1 SQVPSRGWSAW
12 RTLRGPMSDAVAPAC
27 STQVLARVIE
37 NVAVAERTYRL
48 RLDAPAIAR
57 VIRPGQFVMVRTT
70 ATLDPLLGR
79 PFALYEVVGQAEA
92 IDVVYLVLGRG
103 TAALAERK

>member
-1 SQVPSRGWSAW
+1 MAHHRRRSARRTRQVPEPP
-12 RTLRGPMSDAVAPAC
+12 TLDADTPVC

-37 NVAVAERTYRL
+37 NVPVAERTYRL

-57 VIRPGQFVMVRTT
+57 AIQPGQFVMVRPS
-70 ATLDPLLGR
+70 ASLDPLLGR
-79 PFALYEVVGQAEA
+79 PFALYEVIRSASGEPEA

-103 TAALAERK
+103 